1 MSSPT
6 SLDPDPVADVLG
18 LLEAAA
24 DQLDTAE
31 LWRLRGP
38 VLAEVLGR
46 FESVLRRLAFGQ
58 VRVLAEFDA
67 QDVAGGQAGLSTE
80 GFLRARMRLSPGEAR
95 ARVRAA
101 QELVGAVSVSGE
113 LLEPVLPATAT
124 AAAAGVLSAEHVR
137 VIAQAIDHLPAGI
150 GPVDRAEAE
159 EFLAEQSREMD
170 PSRIRLLARRLH
182 AVLDPDGTLEDDR
195 PARRELVFRRD
206 VGGMDYLRGRLDAE
220 ASATV
225 QAALGALA
233 QPEPAQDG
241 VPDTRSGSRR
251 MADALV
257 SLCDQALAGGG
268 LPAVGGENPHVT
280 VTIALNDLQ
289 HRTQPQQGT
298 APPDLRGAADPHR
311 GAAAPELRGPADPH
325 RAAPELRG
333 AAPAAGRATRRPG
346 CGTLGTGVAI
356 TAEAV
361 RRIAC
366 DAAIIPIVLGSQS
379 EPLDIGRATRT
390 IPTGIRRAV
399 AARDIGCIHP
409 GCSAPAAWCQTH
421 HVQHWADGGP
431 TALHNLVLLCHR
443 HHWIVHHER
452 WHIEFRDGIPYIIP
466 PPVVDPRQ
474 RPRRNTMHDQPGL
487 PSG

>member
-1 MSSPT
+1 
-6 SLDPDPVADVLG
+6 
-18 LLEAAA
+18 
-24 DQLDTAE
+24 
-31 LWRLRGP
+31 
-38 VLAEVLGR
+38 
-46 FESVLRRLAFGQ
+46 
-58 VRVLAEFDA
+58 
-67 QDVAGGQAGLSTE
+67 
-80 GFLRARMRLSPGEAR
+80 MRLSPGEAR

-113 LLEPVLPATAT
+113 LLEPLLPATAT

-137 VIAQAIDHLPAGI
+137 VIGQAIDHLPAGI
-150 GPVDRAEAE
+150 DPVDRADAE
-159 EFLAEQSREMD
+159 EFLAEQSRDMD

-182 AVLDPDGTLEDDR
+182 AVLDPDGTVEDDR

-233 QPEPAQDG
+233 QPNPAHDGEPD
-241 VPDTRSGSRR
+241 PRSGSRR

-257 SLCDQALAGGG
+257 EMCDRALTGGG
-268 LPAVGGENPHVT
+268 LPAVGGEKPHVT

-289 HRTQPQQGT
+289 
-298 APPDLRGAADPHR
+298 RGAATVPRPADAPPGR
-311 GAAAPELRGPADPH
+311 PAAASPAR
-325 RAAPELRG
+325 RA
-333 AAPAAGRATRRPG
+333 G

-356 TAEAV
+356 PPEAA

-366 DAAIIPIVLGSQS
+366 DAAIIPIVLGSAG
-379 EPLDIGRATRT
+379 EPLDIGRART
-390 IPTGIRRAV
+390 IPAGIRRAV
-399 AARDIGCIHP
+399 TARDIGCIHP
-409 GCSAPAAWCQTH
+409 GCTAPAAWCQTH
-421 HVQHWADGGP
+421 HVTHWADGGE
-431 TALHNLVLLCHR
+431 TSLANLVLLCHR

-452 WHIEFRDGIPYIIP
+452 WHIEFRDGIPYVIP

-474 RPRRNTMHDQPGL
+474 RPRRNTMHDQPGP